1 MKIPKSQFKTDERCN
16 RAAQMSFWAFSKNA
30 ARANPCGVL
39 MRLRLGLLSVV
50 GRSIAQIVK
59 VQTLHLGVVIN
70 FLGERL
76 ADGQADAL
84 GFLVHLE
91 NLHAHGL
98 ADLHRVLNLGDTLE
112 RALGDVHQA
121 VQTRLQLHKRAEGG
135 DADNLALNDGA
146 FLTTSKDWG
155 A

>member
-1 MKIPKSQFKTDERCN
+1 
-16 RAAQMSFWAFSKNA
+16 
-30 ARANPCGVL
+30 

-84 GFLVHLE
+84 ASLS
-91 NLHAHGL
+91 
-98 ADLHRVLNLGDTLE
+98 TL
-112 RALGDVHQA
+112 RTF
-121 VQTRLQLHKRAEGG
+121 TR
-135 DADNLALNDGA
+135 
-146 FLTTSKDWG
+146 TV
-155 A
+155 